1 MTQDEIAFEREKVC
15 YEQNFQQMRSLND
28 QMNRIPTIAV
38 TLTGGLWYGA
48 SLTNGLD
55 HTIRFGLII
64 LAGFCD
70 LALILAC
77 IRTRDVIESYLEKIK
92 SFDAANFASGRPS
105 SPLLGKMSNYGM
117 IRVYCY
123 LLAIVAALSFL
134 GAISYYW
141 PFCTSRAWGI
151 VGIILLLET
160 TYRLFFVN
168 KSNKSPQ

>member
-1 MTQDEIAFEREKVC
+1 MTQDEIAFERAKVC

-48 SLTNGLD
+48 SLTNGVD
-55 HTIRFGLII
+55 HTIRFGLIV

-77 IRTRDVIESYLEKIK
+77 VRTRDVIESYLEKIK
-92 SFDAANFASGRPS
+92 SFDVANYASGRPS
-105 SPLLGKMSNYGM
+105 KPVLGQMSNYSM

-123 LLAIVAALSFL
+123 LMAIVAVLSFL
-134 GAISYYW
+134 GAICYYW
-141 PFCTSRAWGI
+141 PFSASRAWGLA
-151 VGIILLLET
+151 GILVLLET
-160 TYRLFFVN
+160 TYRLFFTN
-168 KSNKSPQ
+168 KSNKFPS